1 MCDCVQVC
9 MCPYIFVTFTF
20 GHSNIPFSC
29 MTPCFFSDGTS
40 ITLIRFALHH
50 TWASKKA
57 EVKGLVCVCICCRVK
72 GLVCVHLLQG
82 EGAGVCASAAG

>member
-1 MCDCVQVC
+1 MC
-9 MCPYIFVTFTF
+9 MCPYIFVTFAF

-57 EVKGLVCVCICCRVK
+57 EVKGLVCV
-72 GLVCVHLLQG
+72 HLLQG
-82 EGAGVCASAAG
+82 EGAGVCASVAG